1 MKRDE
6 LIQALDND
14 EIKVDEDLSSTNTEK
29 PGNAEGMQMAVAKIR
44 EKKTKSGKIWGA
56 KSDDDK
62 ANKRLTVQMQMF
74 VSCLMQGQTKV
85 QAYRNAYNSRGGTD
99 STIIASANKL
109 IKDPRISALLGS
121 LEEAVREKVIE
132 DAVKTRRFVMER
144 LHDKA
149 MNASTESSEL
159 KALELM
165 GRAVGMFTDKVEG
178 KIEEIST
185 EKLKAELKD
194 HLKLLDNVA
203 PIRKNSA

>member
-1 MKRDE
+1 M
-6 LIQALDND
+6 IQALDND
-14 EIKVDEDLSSTNTEK
+14 EIKVEEDLSSTNVEN
-29 PGNAEGMQMAVAKIR
+29 PVNAEGMQIAVAKIR
-44 EKKTKSGKIWGA
+44 EKRTKSGKVWGA
-56 KSDDDK
+56 KHEDEK

-85 QAYRNAYNSRGGTD
+85 QAYRNAYNSRGGSD

-132 DAVKTRRFVMER
+132 DSVKTRRFVMER
-144 LHDKA
+144 LHDKVNSA
-149 MNASTESSEL
+149 KTESAEL

-165 GRAVGMFTDKVEG
+165 GRAIGMFTDKVEG

-185 EKLKAELKD
+185 ERLKAELKD
-194 HLKLLDNVA
+194 HLKLLDNVT
-203 PIRKNSA
+203 PISKRSA